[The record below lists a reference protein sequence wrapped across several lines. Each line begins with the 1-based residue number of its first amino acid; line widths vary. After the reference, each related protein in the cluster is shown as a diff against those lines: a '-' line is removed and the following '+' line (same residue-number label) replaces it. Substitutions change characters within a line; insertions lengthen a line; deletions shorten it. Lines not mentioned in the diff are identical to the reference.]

1 MLLIE
6 VLTGNYDLDHA
17 VALKI
22 AELKQ
27 RQKIDPVV
35 NFKFHHNADNSEYL
49 LDFIVSEGKSKLTM
63 VEWNAYRYR
72 LFKDGSGNHGVMIFG
87 ISLWETNKIS
97 QFLESLGTTRRTEIN
112 AMENFQIPSVEI
124 K

>member
-87 ISLWETNKIS
+87 ISLRETNKIS

-112 AMENFQIPSVEI
+112 AMENFQIP
-124 K
+124 